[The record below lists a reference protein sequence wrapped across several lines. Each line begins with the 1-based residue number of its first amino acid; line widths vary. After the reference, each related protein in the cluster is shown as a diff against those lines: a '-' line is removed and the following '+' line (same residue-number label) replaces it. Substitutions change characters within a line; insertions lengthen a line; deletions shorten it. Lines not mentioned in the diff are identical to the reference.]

1 MTNISNGFTK
11 HNIDHLSPSSINLYA
26 NAPDV
31 WVASYIF
38 GRKTPMGPAAWRG
51 ICVEDAVVQIL
62 MGESEAASIDQALAK
77 FDKRFMIG
85 DDKTTAE
92 RKRIQPMVQLA
103 VEELMEFGKPEFPE
117 DEEHPQEK
125 ISITAKSADGS
136 WSIPVIGYLDLVFPQ
151 HGVVIDL
158 KTTGRLPTSGMSAE
172 HQLQRAIYA
181 KAKGN
186 MSVRF
191 LYVSEKK
198 TLMREDGDPTELLA
212 QAKVQIAR
220 MEAFLRHCDK
230 DTAKAIVPVQP
241 SSFYWQGAEDLRK
254 EFYGI

>member
-1 MTNISNGFTK
+1 MTEISNGFDR
-11 HNIDHLSPSSINLYA
+11 HNIDHLSASSINLYS

-31 WVASYIF
+31 WVVSYLF
-38 GRKTPMGPAAWRG
+38 GKRTPMGPAPWRG

-62 MGESEAASIDQALAK
+62 MGDSEAAAIDKALAK
-77 FDKRFMIG
+77 FDQRFVIG
-85 DDKTTAE
+85 GEKTTAE
-92 RKRIQPMVQLA
+92 RRRIEPMTQMAVAELA
-103 VEELMEFGKPEFPE
+103 HLGQPEFAE
-117 DEEHPQEK
+117 DDEQMK
-125 ISITAKSADGS
+125 ISITAKGDG
-136 WSIPVIGYLDLVFPQ
+136 WSIPVIGFLDLVYPQ
-151 HGVVIDL
+151 HGLVIDL
-158 KTTGRLPTSGMSAE
+158 KTTGRIPNKMSAE

-186 MSVRF
+186 MAIKF

-198 TLMREDGDPTELLA
+198 TNMLEDGDADELLGL
-212 QAKVQIAR
+212 AKVQIAR

-230 DTAKAIVPVQP
+230 ETALAIVPVQP